1 MGTIKLLF
9 KNSFMNPIQTCP
21 PMPRYALLEHT
32 GAPDDPS
39 GCHYDLLLETGDHCR
54 TWRLARKPAA
64 GEPAQ
69 AAVELAP
76 HRLVWLTPRSAAVS
90 GGRGWARGIAHGHYA
105 GTLPSEAPTPVR
117 VQLLDGALKGW
128 LHLEGGCCVLEPC
141 PTPGGNVP

>member
-1 MGTIKLLF
+1 
-9 KNSFMNPIQTCP
+9 
-21 PMPRYALLEHT
+21 MPRYALLEHT

-39 GCHYDLLLETGDHCR
+39 GCHYDLLLETGEHCR

-105 GTLPSEAPTPVR
+105 GTLPSEAQAPVR
-117 VQLLDGALKGW
+117 VELLDGALAGR
-128 LHLEGGCCVLEPC
+128 LRIEAGCCVLKPC
-141 PTPGGNVP
+141 PTPSGNVP